1 MKLKRLLSTIY
12 LPDIYQI
19 SGVHQEV
26 FEFHSRRRE
35 KMAMKRI
42 SVGNKILLFKNVY
55 FVMFYIVFIMVCS
68 MFWFYDK
75 QWMTLVANVN

>member
-19 SGVHQEV
+19 SGVHREV

-68 MFWFYDK
+68 MFWLYDK